1 MAEQDGI
8 DRGTLPEGGPAQ
20 VSIIVRS
27 RGRRR
32 GWLQAA
38 LRSIDRQTHPAVETV
53 LIEDGPGA
61 LAELARSV
69 PLGSGRALRYRC
81 APDLG
86 VSRAGNFGL
95 ANATG
100 RYIGFLD
107 DDDELDPGH
116 AALLAAALDAHP
128 EWGAVVA
135 RALEVPVRSAAEDA
149 GWPAAG
155 RAVGPAVVS
164 RALLHADNLMPIQ
177 AVLARA
183 ELLRQAGG
191 FDPELVY
198 LEDWDLWLRC
208 TALMPFGTVDAV
220 TSRFRVPG
228 SRRGREQR
236 AARHAPWRERVLAK
250 LAASGSA
257 VPSEDV
263 AAALAQVRERVEGYV
278 PAAAL
283 ARALLRR
290 AWGALSGRRR

>member
-1 MAEQDGI
+1 MAEPGGI
-8 DRGTLPEGGPAQ
+8 DRGSLPQGGAPP
-20 VSIIVRS
+20 VSIVVRS
-27 RGRRR
+27 LGHRRA
-32 GWLQAA
+32 WLQAA
-38 LRSIDRQTHPAVETV
+38 LRSIERQTHPAIETV

-61 LAELARSV
+61 LAALAQSV
-69 PLGSGRALRYRC
+69 PLGPGRALRYRF
-81 APDLG
+81 ATDLG
-86 VSRAGNFGL
+86 VSRAGNLGL
-95 ANATG
+95 EVATG

-107 DDDELDPGH
+107 DDDELDPSH
-116 AALLAAALDAHP
+116 AALLAGALEAHP

-155 RAVGPAVVS
+155 RVVGPAVVS
-164 RALLHADNLMPIQ
+164 RALLHAYNLMPIQ
-177 AVLARA
+177 AVLTRA
-183 ELLRQAGG
+183 ELLRRVGG

-208 TALMPFGTVDAV
+208 TALMPFDTVDAV

-236 AARHAPWRERVLAK
+236 AARHAPWRDKVLAK

-263 AAALAQVRERVEGYV
+263 AAALAQVRGAIESHV
-278 PAAAL
+278 PAGAL

-290 AWGALSGRRR
+290 LWGALSGGRR